1 MITELKNIKLR
12 DGISLSA
19 QISEKGYKKWLIV
32 THGLGEHSGR
42 HSYLYDLFSQYFN
55 ICIYDLRG
63 HGKSGGKKA
72 YVENFK
78 DFVKD
83 LDEVIYYLKDNF
95 AMTEYCLFGHSM
107 GGLITA
113 SFMQNEVEKDFYPS
127 KVFLSSPAV
136 AGAGT
141 LGQAFKIAPSKVLG
155 SLKSI
160 PFSVPVAGLL
170 DLSGLSHDPRV
181 YESYI
186 LDELNMLKVHTKL
199 FLELLAE
206 AKDVFS
212 RPLRVSCD
220 LYCSIGMKDKIVD
233 PSSVIKYFTQ
243 IEKNAQLFKIQGSF
257 HEPHNEIS
265 KYREPYFEYLKASLL
280 S

>member
-1 MITELKNIKLR
+1 
-12 DGISLSA
+12 
-19 QISEKGYKKWLIV
+19 
-32 THGLGEHSGR
+32 
-42 HSYLYDLFSQYFN
+42 
-55 ICIYDLRG
+55 
-63 HGKSGGKKA
+63 
-72 YVENFK
+72 
-78 DFVKD
+78 
-83 LDEVIYYLKDNF
+83 
-95 AMTEYCLFGHSM
+95 
-107 GGLITA
+107 
-113 SFMQNEVEKDFYPS
+113 
-127 KVFLSSPAV
+127 
-136 AGAGT
+136 
-141 LGQAFKIAPSKVLG
+141 
-155 SLKSI
+155 
-160 PFSVPVAGLL
+160 
-170 DLSGLSHDPRV
+170 
-181 YESYI
+181 
-186 LDELNMLKVHTKL
+186 MLKVHTKL